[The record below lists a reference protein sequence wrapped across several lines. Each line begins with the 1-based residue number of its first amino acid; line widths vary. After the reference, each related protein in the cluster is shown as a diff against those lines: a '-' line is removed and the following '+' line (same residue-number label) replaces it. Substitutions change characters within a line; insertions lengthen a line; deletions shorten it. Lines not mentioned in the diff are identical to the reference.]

1 MIQRT
6 IQCLTIGV
14 AFALTSPAWARQGM
28 KVDDEQP
35 AEATA
40 PTPKRNDPSKEVR
53 PPAPAEPEKAAVA
66 VPYLLTF
73 VLAGAA
79 VALAVFP
86 SGRTHQ
92 D

>member
-1 MIQRT
+1 MNDRT
-6 IQCLTIGV
+6 IQASIICVALALTAPAWGQKGMTTIGDDP
-14 AFALTSPAWARQGM
+14 ATPTESSPANA
-28 KVDDEQP
+28 
-35 AEATA
+35 
-40 PTPKRNDPSKEVR
+40 DPNKEIR

>member
-1 MIQRT
+1 MIHRT
-6 IQCLTIGV
+6 IHFLTIGL

-28 KVDDEQP
+28 KVEDEPP
-35 AEATA
+35 AAATA
-40 PTPKRNDPSKEVR
+40 TTPARTDPSKEVR

-73 VLAGAA
+73 AIAGAA
-79 VALAVFP
+79 VGLAVFP